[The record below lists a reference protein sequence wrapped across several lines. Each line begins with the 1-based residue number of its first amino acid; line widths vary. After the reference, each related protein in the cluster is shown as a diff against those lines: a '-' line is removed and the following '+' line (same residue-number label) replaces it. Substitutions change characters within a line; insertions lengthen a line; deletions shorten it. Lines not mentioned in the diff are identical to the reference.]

1 MQIYTYQPW
10 KNPTEA
16 TNSCSD

>member
-1 MQIYTYQPW
+1 MQIYTYRPW